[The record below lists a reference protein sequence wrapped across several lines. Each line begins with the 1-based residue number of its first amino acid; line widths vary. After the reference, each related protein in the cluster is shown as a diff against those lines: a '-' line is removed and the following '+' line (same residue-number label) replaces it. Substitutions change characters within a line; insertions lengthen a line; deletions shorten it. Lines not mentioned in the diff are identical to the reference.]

1 MTTTEK
7 STRTDSMRVR
17 IAPEMMERFEK
28 IALRYGFPPST
39 LAAFAISKFV
49 QSEENTLQFS
59 RMAIMDATRKQATQT
74 ADMFND
80 DAMERVFGPL
90 LENIMKEQL
99 LQNMTPG
106 AGQPENGTPT

>member
-1 MTTTEK
+1 MATTEK

-17 IAPEMMERFEK
+17 IAPEMMERFDK
-28 IALRYGFPPST
+28 IASRYGFPPST

-59 RMAIMDATRKQATQT
+59 RMAIMDATRKQASQT
-74 ADMFND
+74 ADMFNEE
-80 DAMERVFGPL
+80 AMERVFGPL

-99 LQNMTPG
+99 LLNASSG
-106 AGQPENGTPT
+106 SEQPENGTPT